1 MIIVHNLLREVE
13 KIISGEVHAHKTPL
27 VESMHSEWIAFSPS
41 PIHSFLL
48 ILILI
53 VGRFLQ
59 TERARE
65 GGQTEF
71 VPIGRPLSRSPQ
83 RQVSLHF

>member
-1 MIIVHNLLREVE
+1 M
-13 KIISGEVHAHKTPL
+13 HKTPL

-41 PIHSFLL
+41 SPIHFFLL

-59 TERARE
+59 TERGRE
-65 GGQTEF
+65 GERGARQSLFRSAARYLDPRSGKSVCTSDRMKERRD
-71 VPIGRPLSRSPQ
+71 VSVRSPF
-83 RQVSLHF
+83 R

>member
-1 MIIVHNLLREVE
+1 M
-13 KIISGEVHAHKTPL
+13 HKTPL

-41 PIHSFLL
+41 SPIHSFLL

-53 VGRFLQ
+53 VGRFPQ
-59 TERARE
+59 TERGRE
-65 GGQTEF
+65 GGGQTEF

>member
-1 MIIVHNLLREVE
+1 M
-13 KIISGEVHAHKTPL
+13 HKTPL
-27 VESMHSEWIAFSPS
+27 VESMHSEWIAFSPSS

-59 TERARE
+59 TERGRE
-65 GGQTEF
+65 GGRGPDR
-71 VPIGRPLSRSPQ
+71 VCSDRPPAISIPAAASQSAL
-83 RQVSLHF
+83 LIE

>member
-1 MIIVHNLLREVE
+1 M
-13 KIISGEVHAHKTPL
+13 HKTPL
-27 VESMHSEWIAFSPS
+27 VESMHSEWIAFSPSS

-59 TERARE
+59 TEGARE
-65 GGQTEF
+65 GARQSLFRSAARYLDPRSGKSVCTSDRMKE
-71 VPIGRPLSRSPQ
+71 GRDVSVCGPLE
-83 RQVSLHF
+83 